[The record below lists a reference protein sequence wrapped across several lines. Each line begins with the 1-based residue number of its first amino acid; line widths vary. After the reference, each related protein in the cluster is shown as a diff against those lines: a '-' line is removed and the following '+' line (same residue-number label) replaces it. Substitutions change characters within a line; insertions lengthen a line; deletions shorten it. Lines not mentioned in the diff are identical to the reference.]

1 MNYINDRLNITIEN
15 TEYFEIKEFNDYVD
29 LYVNGTEMFRIY
41 ASSRVVTND
50 SSTVAAYNNSTVWVY
65 GSSRV
70 VTNDSSRV
78 VTNDSSTVEAYDSST
93 VEAYGSSTVEAY
105 DRSTVDACDNST
117 VEAYNRSTVR
127 ASEFSTIYQ
136 KSINTKITTI
146 NYFGAII
153 KQVFKVTKKMLV
165 YKKLEYNKIATLEL
179 VRGQIFQSENHD
191 KCRTYQ
197 AKVIA
202 IESIDGKEKF
212 TVGRS
217 QHDSGFIYKVGE
229 VVIAEYDENIE
240 ACSTGI
246 HFFLT
251 REKAERY

>member
-15 TEYFEIKEFNDYVD
+15 AEYFEIKEFYAYVD
-29 LYVNGTEMFRIY
+29 LYVNGTKMFIIY
-41 ASSRVVTND
+41 SR
-50 SSTVAAYNNSTVWVY
+50 STVRAYGRSI
-65 GSSRV
+65 
-70 VTNDSSRV
+70 
-78 VTNDSSTVEAYDSST
+78 VEAYDSST
-93 VEAYGSSTVEAY
+93 V
-105 DRSTVDACDNST
+105 D
-117 VEAYNRSTVR
+117 AYNSSTVR

-212 TVGRS
+212 TEGRS
-217 QHDSGFIYKVGE
+217 KQDNSFIYKVGE
-229 VVIAEYDENIE
+229 VVIAEYNEKIE